1 MSEDW
6 FGETLYPDFQQRF
19 KITSLL
25 YQGRSE
31 FQELAFFETERF
43 GRVLALDGVIQTTEK
58 DEFVYHEML
67 VHVPFFAH
75 GRVRSAAIIGG
86 GDGGV
91 LEEALKHEVE
101 RVVMVEIDGAVVEL
115 SKKYLPSICGKA
127 FEDPRADVRIDD
139 GIKFILETDEKF
151 DVIIVDSTDPA
162 GPAVPLFT
170 DEFYRNCARSL
181 TERGIL
187 VTQSGVTFMQDDEA
201 RGTYGRL
208 RRAFPDATFYLA
220 QVPTYAAGFM
230 TLGWGCKSPRPRA
243 TTLATLKKRCASAK
257 IATRY
262 YSPEMHRAAFALPP
276 YIEILKG

>member
-1 MSEDW
+1 MSEEW

-19 KITSLL
+19 RVSKLL
-25 YQGRSE
+25 YRGRSE
-31 FQELAFFETERF
+31 FQELVFFETERF
-43 GRVLALDGVIQTTEK
+43 GRILALDGVIQTTEK

-75 GRVRSAAIIGG
+75 GAVKTAAIIGG

-91 LEEALKHEVE
+91 LEEALKHKLD
-101 RVVMVEIDGAVVEL
+101 RAVMVEIDGAVVEL
-115 SKKYLPSICGKA
+115 SKKFLSSICGKA
-127 FEDPRADVRIDD
+127 FEDPRAEIRIDD
-139 GIKFILETDEKF
+139 GIKFILETKDKF

-170 DEFYRNCARSL
+170 DEFYRNCARCL

-208 RRAFPDATFYLA
+208 KRAFSDATFYLA

-230 TLGWGCKSPRPRA
+230 TLGWGCKSVKPRE
-243 TTLATLKKRCASAK
+243 TTLATLGKRFAAAG

-262 YSPEMHRAAFALPP
+262 YSPEVHRAAFALPP
-276 YIEILKG
+276 YIEVLKG